1 MRTNSLLCT
10 LAPGAGIM
18 LTACSGPQS
27 SLDASSP
34 QAGEISTLFW
44 CFIAILALVYCAT
57 MVALALA
64 LFRRRKDTAIKPD
77 LTRAVTAAVVIT
89 GFIILVLTGLSY
101 RAQGYL
107 YAVSGAPDVTVKITG
122 YQWWWDV
129 RYEDTQPSRI
139 FSTANELHLPV
150 GRSVEIALTTGD
162 VIHSFWVPGLFGKM
176 DLVNGVTNK
185 IRFTP
190 SKVGRLRGQCAEF
203 CGFQHANMAL
213 TVIVEPPEVF
223 EKWRTRQEGPAG
235 PTASAEGEKLFM
247 SKPCASCH
255 AVRGTRAAGRVAPD
269 LTHLASRSHLA
280 AGTLPN
286 TRGALAAWIVDPQ
299 TLKPGSKMPA
309 VEISAKEIH
318 PLLDYLEGLK

>member
-1 MRTNSLLCT
+1 MRATALLFK
-10 LAPGAGIM
+10 LAPCAGIA
-18 LTACSGPQS
+18 LTACSGHQS

-34 QAGEISTLFW
+34 QAGGITTLFW

-57 MVALALA
+57 MMALALA
-64 LFRRRKDTAIKPD
+64 LFRRRRVIGTPN
-77 LTRAVTAAVVIT
+77 LTRAVSAAVGIT
-89 GFIILVLTGLSY
+89 GIILLVLTGLSY
-101 RAQGYL
+101 RTQRDL
-107 YAVSGAPDVTVKITG
+107 YAVSGEPDVTVKVTG

-129 RYEDTQPSRI
+129 RYEDKQPSRI

-176 DLVNGVTNK
+176 DLINGVTNK

-190 SKVGRLRGQCAEF
+190 TKAGVLRGQCAEF

-213 TVIVEPPEVF
+213 RVVVEPPAAF
-223 EKWRTRQEGPAG
+223 EKWRMRQEAPAG
-235 PTASAEGEKLFM
+235 PPASPEGEKLFAN
-247 SKPCASCH
+247 KPCASCH

-280 AGTLPN
+280 AGVLPN

-299 TLKPGSKMPA
+299 TVKPGSKMPA
-309 VEISAKEIH
+309 VEISAEEIH